1 MRPRC
6 TVPVIALA
14 STILA
19 LAAPPAGAVP
29 PGTFGRMFGD
39 LPGLT
44 SPTDAQLVALAGSMQ
59 EVVAKGQPDN
69 NTTFVQGQFLDHDLT
84 LDLEPSPI
92 APVNIKTLDNTRNA
106 LLDLDSVYGDG
117 PGGTPQ
123 LYEAD
128 KKHLRVGVS
137 EGTAGTIPDVR
148 RNERGTAILGDGRN
162 DENLVIAQFHAAFLR
177 FHNRLIDE
185 GMSFSKAR
193 RETQWTWQWLILNE
207 YLPRFVGESVPR
219 IPQRYDPGNNLDPV
233 LPVEFAVACFRFG
246 HSQVRNAYALNTNP
260 GRVVF
265 SLDPTANTLLGG
277 RFIPADARIE
287 WTRFFDVG
295 GVVSA
300 VRNVGRRIDTDIA
313 AALFVLPIPNV
324 VAEGGPNVLAFRNMV
339 RGMFYGLPSYE
350 DVALALGITP
360 VDVAA
365 TVARHATR
373 VRDGNAALVRHA
385 RGVRSAQES
394 ELRGG

>member
-1 MRPRC
+1 M
-6 TVPVIALA
+6 
-14 STILA
+14 
-19 LAAPPAGAVP
+19 
-29 PGTFGRMFGD
+29 
-39 LPGLT
+39 
-44 SPTDAQLVALAGSMQ
+44 SP
-59 EVVAKGQPDN
+59 K
-69 NTTFVQGQFLDHDLT
+69 
-84 LDLEPSPI
+84 EP
-92 APVNIKTLDNTRNA
+92 
-106 LLDLDSVYGDG
+106 
-117 PGGTPQ
+117 
-123 LYEAD
+123 
-128 KKHLRVGVS
+128 
-137 EGTAGTIPDVR
+137 GTIPDVP
-148 RNERGTAILGDGRN
+148 RNDDGTAILGDGRN

-207 YLPRFVGESVPR
+207 YLPRFVGSVPR
-219 IPQRYDPGNNLDPV
+219 IPQRYHPGHHLDPV

-246 HSQVRNAYALNTNP
+246 HSQVRNAYALNTNGP

-313 AALFVLPIPNV
+313 PALFVLPIPSV

-339 RGMFYGLPSYE
+339 RGKFYGLPSYE
-350 DVALALGITP
+350 DVADALGITP
-360 VDVAA
+360 VNVAA
-365 TVARHATR
+365 TVGDMPPGFETGTPLWFGMLA
-373 VRDGNAALVRHA
+373 
-385 RGVRSAQES
+385 ES
-394 ELRGG
+394 EALPGVGSTTGNGWADLWADHQRSDPHQCGA